1 VRHFPYFFLINSM
14 ITVGWTIYRDRFRN
28 HLFIT

>member
-14 ITVGWTIYRDRFRN
+14 ITVDWTIYRD